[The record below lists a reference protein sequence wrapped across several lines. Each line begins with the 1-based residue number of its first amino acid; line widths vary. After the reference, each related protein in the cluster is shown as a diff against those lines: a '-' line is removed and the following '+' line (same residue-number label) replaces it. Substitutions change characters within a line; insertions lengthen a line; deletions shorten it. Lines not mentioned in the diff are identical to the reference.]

1 MTANID
7 NAGVRKAAGTTDS
20 VAPGAG
26 ATDHRTGPWHDP
38 ALTPEARADALID
51 AMTLQ
56 EKISQLVGVWVGASD
71 EGGEVAPFQHDM
83 EEAVD
88 LDELLPHGL
97 GQLTRPFGT
106 APVDPA
112 VGALSLSRTQERIAG
127 ANRFG
132 IPALAHEECLAGFAT
147 WGATAYPVP
156 LSWGAT
162 FHPELIGEM
171 AAAIGRDMRS
181 VGVHQGLAPVLDVVR
196 DTRWGRVE
204 ETIGED
210 PYLVGTVATAYVRGL
225 ESAGVVATLKHFA
238 GYSASR
244 AGRNLAPVG
253 MGARER
259 ADVILTPFEMAVRE
273 SGVRSVMHAYT
284 DTDGI
289 PSAADG
295 QLLTGLLRDTWGFD
309 GTVVA
314 DYFGIAFL
322 KTLHGVAGT
331 FGEAAGA
338 ALGAGVDVELPTVK
352 AFGGPLAE
360 ALAQGLV
367 SEALVDRAVRRV
379 LVQKAQLGLLDAD
392 WRPEPPVLAAATG
405 GSGSV
410 GGNSEALRGTVRL
423 DTDENRALARR
434 VAEQAVVLLRND
446 GTLPLT
452 ADAAAGAPARIALIG
467 PNADTPTA
475 VLGCYAFP
483 VHVGGQHPGTPL
495 GIELPTLREACAAE
509 FPHSELVTAR
519 GADVD
524 GTATDGFGEAVEL
537 ARGADLVIVALGDR
551 AGLFGRGTSG
561 EGCDA
566 EDLALPGV
574 QQQLLDA
581 LLDTGTPV
589 VVTLLAG
596 RPYALGRAVDEAAA
610 IVQSFFPGEEGTTA
624 IASVLSGRTAP
635 SGRLPVGVPRHPGSQ
650 PSTYLA
656 ARLGH
661 ASDVSSVDPAPAF
674 AFGHGLTY
682 TAFAWGDLVVER
694 GRATTE
700 GEFTFSCTVRNT
712 GAREGTE
719 VVQVY
724 LHDPVA
730 SVVQPV
736 QRLIGYVRI
745 DLGPGQAAGVRA
757 TVPADLASF
766 TGREG
771 HRIVEPGDLELRLSA
786 SSDDPRLTARVTL
799 TGPVRTVDHTRRLHM
814 SITTELLT
822 ATP

>member
-7 NAGVRKAAGTTDS
+7 HAATGTPP
-20 VAPGAG
+20 A
-26 ATDHRTGPWHDP
+26 ATDRLTGPWHDTTLP
-38 ALTPEARADALID
+38 PEARADALLA

-56 EKISQLVGVWVGASD
+56 EKTAQLVGVWVGASD

-83 EEAVD
+83 EEPVD

-112 VGALSLSRTQERIAG
+112 VGALSLARTQERISG

-162 FHPELIGEM
+162 FHPELVGEM
-171 AAAIGRDMRS
+171 AAAIGRDLRS

-196 DTRWGRVE
+196 DARWGRVE

-259 ADVILTPFEMAVRE
+259 ADVILPPFEMAVRE

-295 QLLTGLLRDTWGFD
+295 PLLTGLLRDTWGFG

-322 KTLHGVAGT
+322 KTLHGVAGSY
-331 FGEAAGA
+331 GEAAAA

-352 AFGGPLAE
+352 TFGRPLAD
-360 ALAQGLV
+360 ALAEGLV
-367 SEALVDRAVRRV
+367 PKALVDRAVRRV
-379 LVQKAQLGLLDAD
+379 LVQKAQLGLLDAE
-392 WRPEPPVLAAATG
+392 WSPVPPVLAAAEDAG
-405 GSGSV
+405 P
-410 GGNSEALRGTVRL
+410 EALRGTVRL
-423 DTDENRALARR
+423 DTEENRALARR
-434 VAEQAVVLLRND
+434 VAEEAVVLLRND
-446 GTLPLT
+446 GTLPLA
-452 ADAAAGAPARIALIG
+452 ADPPAGAPARIALVG

-475 VLGCYAFP
+475 VLGCYSFP
-483 VHVGGQHPGTPL
+483 VHVGGRHPGTPL
-495 GIELPTLREACAAE
+495 GLALPTLREALAAE
-509 FPHSELVTAR
+509 FPHSEIVTAP
-519 GADVD
+519 GAALD
-524 GTATDGFGEAVEL
+524 GRDTDGFGEAL
-537 ARGADLVIVALGDR
+537 ALAEGADLVIAALGDR

-566 EDLALPGV
+566 EDLELPGV

-581 LLDTGTPV
+581 LLDTNTPV

-596 RPYALGRAVDEAAA
+596 RPYALGRAADEAAA
-610 IVQSFFPGEEGTTA
+610 VVQAFFPGEEGTRA
-624 IASVLSGRTAP
+624 VASVLSGRIAP
-635 SGRLPVGVPRHPGSQ
+635 SGRLPVSVPRHPGSQ

-661 ASDVSSVDPAPAF
+661 ASEVSHADPTPAF
-674 AFGHGLTY
+674 GFGHGLTY
-682 TAFAWGDLVVER
+682 TAFTWSDLVVER
-694 GRATTE
+694 EQAPTE
-700 GEFTFSCTVRNT
+700 GEFTLSCTVRNT
-712 GAREGTE
+712 GGRQGTE

-736 QRLIGYVRI
+736 QRLIGYVR
-745 DLGPGQAAGVRA
+745 LGLRPAEAARVRM

-771 HRIVEPGDLELRLSA
+771 HRIVEPGALELRLGA
-786 SSDDPRLTARVTL
+786 SSTDTRLVARLTL

-814 SITTELLT
+814 GVETEVLT
-822 ATP
+822 DAP

>member
-7 NAGVRKAAGTTDS
+7 HAATGTPP
-20 VAPGAG
+20 A
-26 ATDHRTGPWHDP
+26 ATDRLTGPWHDTT
-38 ALTPEARADALID
+38 LTPEARADALLA

-56 EKISQLVGVWVGASD
+56 EKTAQLVGVWVGASD

-83 EEAVD
+83 EEPVD

-112 VGALSLSRTQERIAG
+112 VGALSLARTQERITG

-162 FHPELIGEM
+162 FHPELVAEM
-171 AAAIGRDMRS
+171 AAAIGRDLRS

-196 DTRWGRVE
+196 DARWGRVE

-259 ADVILTPFEMAVRE
+259 ADVILPPFEMAVRE

-295 QLLTGLLRDTWGFD
+295 PLLTGLLRDTWGFG

-322 KTLHGVAGT
+322 KTLHGVAGNY
-331 FGEAAGA
+331 GEAAAA

-352 AFGGPLAE
+352 TFGRPLAD
-360 ALAQGLV
+360 ALAEGLV
-367 SEALVDRAVRRV
+367 PKALVDRAVRRV
-379 LVQKAQLGLLDAD
+379 LVQKAQLGLLDAE
-392 WRPEPPVLAAATG
+392 WSPVPPVLAAAEDAG
-405 GSGSV
+405 P
-410 GGNSEALRGTVRL
+410 EALRGTVRL
-423 DTDENRALARR
+423 DTEENRALARR
-434 VAEQAVVLLRND
+434 VAEEAVVLLRND
-446 GTLPLT
+446 GTLPLA
-452 ADAAAGAPARIALIG
+452 ADPPAGAPARIALVG

-475 VLGCYAFP
+475 VLGCYSFP
-483 VHVGGQHPGTPL
+483 VHVGGRHPGTPL
-495 GIELPTLREACAAE
+495 GLALPTLREALAAE
-509 FPHSELVTAR
+509 FPYSEIVTAP
-519 GADVD
+519 GAALD
-524 GTATDGFGEAVEL
+524 GRDTGGFGEAL
-537 ARGADLVIVALGDR
+537 ALAEGADLVIAALGDR

-566 EDLALPGV
+566 EDLELPGV

-596 RPYALGRAVDEAAA
+596 RPYALGRAADEAAA
-610 IVQSFFPGEEGTTA
+610 VVQAFFPGEEGTRA
-624 IASVLSGRTAP
+624 VASVLSGRIAP
-635 SGRLPVGVPRHPGSQ
+635 SGRLPVSVPRHPGSQ

-661 ASDVSSVDPAPAF
+661 ASEVSHADPTPAF
-674 AFGHGLTY
+674 GFGHGLTY
-682 TAFAWGDLVVER
+682 TAFTWSDLVVER
-694 GRATTE
+694 EQASTE
-700 GEFTFSCTVRNT
+700 SEFTLSCTVRNT
-712 GAREGTE
+712 GGRQGTE

-736 QRLIGYVRI
+736 QRLIGYVR
-745 DLGPGQAAGVRA
+745 LGLRPAEAARVRM

-771 HRIVEPGDLELRLSA
+771 RRIVEPGALELRLGA
-786 SSDDPRLTARVTL
+786 SSTDTRLVARLTL

-814 SITTELLT
+814 GVETEVLT
-822 ATP
+822 DAP

>member
-7 NAGVRKAAGTTDS
+7 NAGAPIAAGTTDS
-20 VAPGAG
+20 VAPVSG
-26 ATDHRTGPWHDP
+26 ATDHRTGPWHDA
-38 ALTPEARADALID
+38 ALTPEARADALI
-51 AMTLQ
+51 AVMTLQ

-83 EEAVD
+83 EEAVA
-88 LDELLPHGL
+88 LDDLLPHGL

-162 FHPELIGEM
+162 FHPELVREM

-196 DTRWGRVE
+196 DARWGRVE

-259 ADVILTPFEMAVRE
+259 ADIILPPFEMAVRE

-295 QLLTGLLRDTWGFD
+295 QLLTGLLRDTWGFE

-331 FGEAAGA
+331 FGDAAGA

-352 AFGGPLAE
+352 TFGGPLADAIAE
-360 ALAQGLV
+360 GLV
-367 SEALVDRAVRRV
+367 PEALVDRAVRRV
-379 LVQKAQLGLLDAD
+379 LVQKAQLGLLDAE
-392 WRPEPPVLAAATG
+392 WRPNPAVLTG
-405 GSGSV
+405 VAGA
-410 GGNSEALRGTVRL
+410 GGDSEALRGSVRL

-446 GTLPLT
+446 GTLPLA
-452 ADAAAGAPARIALIG
+452 ADAGAPARIALVG

-483 VHVGGQHPGTPL
+483 VHVGGQHPDTPL

-509 FPHSELVTAR
+509 FRHSEIVTAP
-519 GADVD
+519 GADID
-524 GTATDGFGEAVEL
+524 GPDTGGFGEAVEL

-566 EDLALPGV
+566 ESLALPGV
-574 QQQLLDA
+574 QQRLLDA

-661 ASDVSSVDPAPAF
+661 SSDVSSVDPTPAF
-674 AFGHGLTY
+674 GFGHGLTY
-682 TAFAWGDLVVER
+682 TAFEWSDLVVER
-694 GRATTE
+694 GRASTE
-700 GEFTFSCTVRNT
+700 GDFTLSCTVRNT
-712 GAREGTE
+712 GARAGVE

-736 QRLIGYVRI
+736 QRLIGYVRL
-745 DLGPGQAAGVRA
+745 DLDPGRVARVCM

-771 HRIVEPGDLELRLSA
+771 HRIVEPGDLELRLGA
-786 SSDDPRLTARVTL
+786 SSTDTRLTARVTL

-814 SITTELLT
+814 DIATQILT
-822 ATP
+822 DAP